1 MRTAAAALAALSLT
15 ASAGGEP
22 MRRLPGSLP
31 RALAHMEPAGRAPA
45 DLRLE
50 YVTIFL
56 GLRDRRGLEGV
67 VAAQQARRSP
77 RFRRWLDPVEI
88 AERFGARRA
97 DYERVRRWLVEHGF
111 EVRRDSPFRISLVVA
126 GTATQVEAALGAPI
140 GLFRHRDRVYHAPLV
155 EPAVPESLPVRG
167 ILGLDDLP
175 ALRPLVMLPPDT
187 LGCLAGEP
195 CSALAPADFAAA
207 YGVDPLRAAGL
218 TGAGSS
224 IAVLARS
231 NFADGDV
238 AAFASRFVG
247 VPLVPTRVFRDN
259 DPRFDPGILRAES
272 ERIEVLLD
280 TQWAGALA
288 PGAALNVVI
297 GSRQARQG
305 SIFEALETAVV
316 NRGLGLPNG
325 DVISVSFGLCEPS
338 ATRIVTELLDAFYA
352 VANAQGQTVL
362 VASGDAGATDC
373 LPDSR
378 QIAVNGLASSSH
390 AVAVG
395 GTSFPLDAAGAVP
408 AMLAETVW
416 NDGFG
421 AAGGGRSIV
430 LAMPRFQV
438 EAGLAPLSRGRVL
451 PDLALAAS
459 PHAPGYAIVKDGQ
472 LQVVGGTSAA
482 VPSFAGVLA
491 LVNEHLAR
499 TQGKTGGL
507 GQLVPELYRLG
518 SEQVRGLRAPVFR
531 DITGGDNGG
540 FAAGPG
546 FDLATGW
553 GAPRA
558 DALAAAVGAPG
569 RCDLAIDALHPEAG
583 CLVPSS
589 RGSLGCAA
597 EWLIEQDRFALRGG
611 LPSVQQTCR
620 DGDSQCDAD
629 GAADGSCT
637 LRVALCLNV
646 VDLRLLRGKGQNSR
660 LRCRPRRV
668 RRVRLLS
675 PRASRRDPLAALNRE
690 ALLTALGGL
699 PDLPTNLANACTAS
713 APVSVLAGGRLAV
726 RARVSG
732 SLGASVARVTLRC
745 TP

>member
-1 MRTAAAALAALSLT
+1 MRRAAAVLAALALT
-15 ASAGGEP
+15 ASAGAEP
-22 MRRLPGSLP
+22 MHRLRGSVP
-31 RALAHMEPAGRAPA
+31 RALIRMDLVGRAPA
-45 DLRLE
+45 GLRLD

-56 GLRDRRGLEGV
+56 GLRDRRGLEAV

-77 RFRRWLDPVEI
+77 RFRRWLDAAEI

-97 DYERVRRWLVEHGF
+97 DYERVRRWLVARGL
-111 EVRRDSPFRISLVVA
+111 EVVRDSPFRISLAVA
-126 GTATQVEAALGAPI
+126 GSAAQVEAAFAAPL
-140 GLFRHRDRVYHAPLV
+140 GLFRHRDRLYHAPLV
-155 EPAVPESLPVRG
+155 DPAVPESLASSVRG

-175 ALRPLVMLPPDT
+175 TLRPLVMLPSDT
-187 LGCLAGEP
+187 PGCLADEP
-195 CSALAPADFAAA
+195 CSALAPADFASA

-218 TGAGSS
+218 NGAGSS

-231 NFADGDV
+231 NFADSDI
-238 AAFASRFVG
+238 AAFAARFLG
-247 VPLVPTRVFRDN
+247 EPIAPNRVFRDN
-259 DPRFDPGILRAES
+259 DPRFDPGILRDEG
-272 ERIEVLLD
+272 ERTEVLLD

-288 PGAALNVVI
+288 PGAALNVII
-297 GSRQARQG
+297 GSRQG
-305 SIFEALETAVV
+305 NIFEALDTAIV

-338 ATRIVTELLDAFYA
+338 APRVVTELLDALYA

-362 VASGDAGATDC
+362 VASGDSGATDC

-378 QIAVNGLASSSH
+378 QVAVNALASSPH

-408 AMLAETVW
+408 PTPDEMVW
-416 NDGFG
+416 NDDFG
-421 AAGGGRSIV
+421 AGGGGRSVI

-438 EAGLAPLSRGRVL
+438 EAGLAPLSRGRAL

-459 PHAPGYAIVKDGQ
+459 PHTPGYAMVQDGQ
-472 LQVVGGTSAA
+472 VQVVGGTSAA
-482 VPSFAGVLA
+482 VPALAGTLA

-499 TQGKTGGL
+499 TQGMTGGL

-518 SEQVRGLRAPVFR
+518 SEQARALRASVFR
-531 DITGGDNGG
+531 DITTGDNGG

-558 DALAAAVGAPG
+558 DALAAAVGTLG
-569 RCDLAIDALHPEAG
+569 RCDLGIDALHPEAG
-583 CLVPSS
+583 CLVPSN
-589 RGSLGCAA
+589 RGHAGCGG
-597 EWLIEQDRFALRGG
+597 EWLIEQDRFALRDG

-620 DGDSQCDAD
+620 DGDPQCDAD
-629 GAADGSCT
+629 GAADGHCT

-646 VDLRLLRGKGQNSR
+646 VDLRLLQGKGEHAR
-660 LRCRPRRV
+660 LRCRPRKV

-675 PRASRRDPLAALNRE
+675 PRASRRDPLAAVNRE
-690 ALLTALGGL
+690 ALLVALGGL

-713 APVSVLAGGRLAV
+713 APVSVVAGGRLAI

-732 SLGASVARVTLRC
+732 SLGTSVARVTLLC
-745 TP
+745 VP